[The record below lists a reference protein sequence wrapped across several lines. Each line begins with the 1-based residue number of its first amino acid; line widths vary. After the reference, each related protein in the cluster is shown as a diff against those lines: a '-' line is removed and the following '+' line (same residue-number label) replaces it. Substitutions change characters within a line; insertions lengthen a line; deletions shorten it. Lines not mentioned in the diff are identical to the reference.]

1 MYKIKIDK
9 ILKEIHKEELEEFIV
24 YYSERNPQF
33 KLDLETY
40 FSDKFKN
47 DDIQNRYRALFKSI
61 ISSYNYKGF
70 IDYNNTP
77 RLASELQEHLETL
90 EVLIQRHR
98 YKESLDIIKAALTE
112 VIKVVEYCDDSSGHI
127 GVLLSEILQY
137 LDKLIE
143 SQEIGELKLDLM
155 EFLES
160 QINREIYFDYG
171 DYGYDLLDS
180 YKMLC
185 FKTENKERFLT
196 YIDKKASKEKDNR
209 FLLEHLIKLKLDFF
223 EHYKDID
230 SFLATIMNNL
240 ELSDVRIRLANYYK
254 DNKEFDKAKEQVY
267 IGIKQAKELDYLGL
281 VFRWECLLLEIYE
294 LSGDIEK
301 MRCLYKKFALEGKG
315 DKSEYLI
322 KWKNTYTDSNWS
334 IVLKDYINEVI
345 KDVDKFCKKNT
356 YMTTSAYNRM
366 LLERLGKVY
375 VLENM
380 IQDLFNLVSQVKDL
394 GLVLSYIDVLQKHYD
409 DFVLVDLLMP
419 LVLLQAKGLN
429 NRSGYRSLAYIIKE
443 IQDRFIN
450 QSVKIET
457 TIKALQELYPRRTAM
472 IDELNKLRSM

>member
-1 MYKIKIDK
+1 MIFKIGI
-9 ILKEIHKEELEEFIV
+9 
-24 YYSERNPQF
+24 
-33 KLDLETY
+33 
-40 FSDKFKN
+40 
-47 DDIQNRYRALFKSI
+47 
-61 ISSYNYKGF
+61 
-70 IDYNNTP
+70 
-77 RLASELQEHLETL
+77 
-90 EVLIQRHR
+90 
-98 YKESLDIIKAALTE
+98 
-112 VIKVVEYCDDSSGHI
+112 GHI

-160 QINREIYFDYG
+160 QINKEIYFDYG

-230 SFLATIMNNL
+230 SFLAIIMNNL

-315 DKSEYLI
+315 DRSEYII
-322 KWKNTYTDSNWS
+322 KWKNTYTDSNWG

-345 KDVDKFCKKNT
+345 QDVDKFCKKNT
-356 YMTTSAYNRM
+356 YMTTDAYNRM

-380 IQDLFNLVSQVKDL
+380 IQDLFSLVSQVKDL
-394 GLVLSYIDVLQKHYD
+394 GLVLSYTDILQKHYD

-472 IDELNKLRSM
+472 IDELNKLRSS

>member
-9 ILKEIHKEELEEFIV
+9 ILKEIQKEELEEFIV
-24 YYSERNPQF
+24 YYSERNSQF

-127 GVLLSEILQY
+127 DVLLSEILQY

-143 SQEIGELKLDLM
+143 SQEIGELKLDLI

-160 QINREIYFDYG
+160 QINKEIYFDYG

-196 YIDKKASKEKDNR
+196 YIDKKASKEKDNC

-223 EHYKDID
+223 
-230 SFLATIMNNL
+230 
-240 ELSDVRIRLANYYK
+240 
-254 DNKEFDKAKEQVY
+254 
-267 IGIKQAKELDYLGL
+267 
-281 VFRWECLLLEIYE
+281 
-294 LSGDIEK
+294 
-301 MRCLYKKFALEGKG
+301 
-315 DKSEYLI
+315 
-322 KWKNTYTDSNWS
+322 
-334 IVLKDYINEVI
+334 
-345 KDVDKFCKKNT
+345 
-356 YMTTSAYNRM
+356 
-366 LLERLGKVY
+366 
-375 VLENM
+375 
-380 IQDLFNLVSQVKDL
+380 
-394 GLVLSYIDVLQKHYD
+394 
-409 DFVLVDLLMP
+409 
-419 LVLLQAKGLN
+419 
-429 NRSGYRSLAYIIKE
+429 
-443 IQDRFIN
+443 
-450 QSVKIET
+450 
-457 TIKALQELYPRRTAM
+457 
-472 IDELNKLRSM
+472 